1 MSKVYTAA
9 AFAAA
14 AVVLRLLCGV
24 SGFAERFTQ
33 IMNPIAVNTL
43 GRLSGFLP
51 FSLAEMLIYL
61 LILLLVVWIVRSIVK
76 GVRRTGAGKY
86 MLNRG
91 AVLLLIAAV
100 LFFLYEANQDVPFSQ
115 PSFSERYGLSSGSY
129 STENLAATGRML
141 IQNINAR
148 AGSVSRDEN
157 EIMTVSGN
165 LKERIRTAME
175 NEAKIYPIL
184 SGYYP
189 ETKDVFNSWALSYL
203 GITGVF
209 SAATMEA
216 NVNVDMTAYNIP
228 FTMCHELSHLH
239 GSMPEDECNFIAYL
253 ACRDSSDADISY
265 SGYLTGWVYVGNE
278 LYARDKSLWESAAGQ
293 LDQRANLDLEANS
306 KYWDARKGKARETAD
321 SLNDSY
327 LKSQGESEGI
337 LSYDKAVDLIV
348 TEYLKNGS

>member
-1 MSKVYTAA
+1 MRDIS
-9 AFAAA
+9 
-14 AVVLRLLCGV
+14 
-24 SGFAERFTQ
+24 S
-33 IMNPIAVNTL
+33 MNPIAVNTL

-157 EIMTVSGN
+157 EIMTVH
-165 LKERIRTAME
+165 TAKGME
-175 NEAKIYPIL
+175 YPCVFLCGLNE
-184 SGYYP
+184 
-189 ETKDVFNSWALSYL
+189 
-203 GITGVF
+203 GVF
-209 SAATMEA
+209 PSRKVLMPDDMDEERRLAYVAMTRAKDRLYLSDSEGVTNDGVFKYPSRFIFEA
-216 NVNVDMTAYNIP
+216 GLENIECVTEP
-228 FTMCHELSHLH
+228 DREIVERSTRFIRQDEEKLEKRRNLFEEGSRVRHE
-239 GSMPEDECNFIAYL
+239 N
-253 ACRDSSDADISY
+253 
-265 SGYLTGWVYVGNE
+265 
-278 LYARDKSLWESAAGQ
+278 
-293 LDQRANLDLEANS
+293 
-306 KYWDARKGKARETAD
+306 
-321 SLNDSY
+321 SLNTNRV
-327 LKSQGESEGI
+327 
-337 LSYDKAVDLIV
+337 YDIRII
-348 TEYLKNGS
+348 